1 MKILVENSL
10 KEKRLTEA
18 IDQENYEKLI
28 SKIIEDKMKNSL
40 AYKICEIQPLTSPVG
55 VVLSSKFTNK
65 LVVSKTK
72 VEAETHK
79 VKTEITQEALD
90 DLTAISGG
98 YDILTNF
105 LRKASDKEE
114 NQSFI
119 DFLDANAVVSSN
131 IQYDATAKPNAET
144 RLFYL
149 IEKIGDIAATIN
161 KDSYKTYTSFCILPY
176 KLAGSILAM
185 SYTSN
190 FDDEDLNL
198 GTYKKIKFFLN
209 PDVTKDWVYV
219 GLTQPDDPGSS
230 SVIFSPYQYFAAKGT
245 DSENGKEIV
254 NVFNRYK
261 ITMNP
266 LDTQMVHKFKV
277 L

>member
-90 DLTAISGG
+90 DLTAISGS

-105 LRKASDKEE
+105 LRKASDKE

-119 DFLDANAVVSSN
+119 DFLDTNAVVSSN

-230 SVIFSPYQYFAAKGT
+230 SVIFSPYQYLAAKGT
-245 DSENGKEIV
+245 DPENGKEIV